1 MFNQPGPGGP
11 QQQLPMSNIIMAL
24 SLMALVY
31 VAYFFLFPQP
41 ALEPAEEA
49 NAPEIILADG
59 ETQARSDSLTLN
71 LFNRFGQAGDAVV
84 NSVDADGREVAH
96 GKVDISSG
104 LFYNLTLSDYR
115 QTLDAES
122 PEVTLFG
129 LPEDGLPYV
138 FQPYVRLGN
147 GSVIE
152 QDVIFEQVS
161 SSAGTTLLRSTNL
174 GEVVVEVELTLR
186 DQHLY
191 GVTLRAESAASD
203 AQNILLGARLL
214 RSGLRDAAGGYDSM
228 PGVETI
234 WTARQGLAFFED
246 GRVKRQAYNQVADDT
261 DALSRNAALG
271 AGTDWIAMADKY
283 FMSALIRDPSI
294 PALASYDYVE
304 DTGYFRANLTN
315 GVDGQVLTSDAP
327 LEFSFTLFA
336 GPKELDLLRKYQT
349 DLVAEQFAFTIDFG
363 WFWYFTMPFT
373 IALAWLGDLVGN
385 VGVAILIIT
394 VIIKLFLFPL
404 ANNSYRSMARMKK
417 LQPKMEELREKHGDD
432 RQAMSQ
438 ATMALY
444 RQEGANPVAGCL
456 PILVQIPIFFALY
469 KVIFNTIEIRHAPF
483 FGWVQDMS
491 VADPTSWINLFGLL
505 PFDVPGIFA
514 AGGLLALLS
523 VGIWPILMGLTMV
536 WQQRLSPAPTDP
548 TQAMVMRFLPIIFTF
563 FMATF
568 PAGLVIYWTWNNF
581 LSVLQQ
587 MVIMRG
593 TKTETEE
600 KKEAETER
608 QKAKAAS
615 KKTKS

>member
-11 QQQLPMSNIIMAL
+11 QQPLPMSNVIMAL

-41 ALEPAEEA
+41 ALDTAEQA
-49 NAPEIILADG
+49 
-59 ETQARSDSLTLN
+59 ETTAIVVEGGQDPVRADSLTVN
-71 LFNRFGQAGDAVV
+71 LMNRFGQAGVAQV
-84 NSVDADGREVAH
+84 NSLDAAGREVAH
-96 GKVDISSG
+96 GKIDVSSG
-104 LFYNLTLSDYR
+104 LFYDLTLTDYR
-115 QTLDAES
+115 ETLDPES

-129 LPEDGLPYV
+129 FAEDGLPYV
-138 FQPYVRLGN
+138 FQPYVRLGT
-147 GSVIE
+147 GSTIE
-152 QDVIFEQVS
+152 QDVLFEQVAS
-161 SSAGTTLLRSTNL
+161 TTGTTVLRSTNL
-174 GEVVVEVELTLR
+174 ETAIVEVELRLQ

-191 GVTLRAESAASD
+191 GVTLRAESTTGE

-214 RSGLRDAAGGYDSM
+214 RAGLRDAAGAYDSM

-234 WTARQGLAFFED
+234 WTARQGLAFFDD

-261 DALSRNAALG
+261 DAGSRNSVLG
-271 AGTDWIAMADKY
+271 AGTDWIALADKY
-283 FMSALIRDPSI
+283 FMSALIRDPAN
-294 PALASYDYVE
+294 PALASYDYIE
-304 DTGYFRANLTN
+304 DSGYFRANLTN
-315 GVDGQVLTSDAP
+315 GADGQLLTPDAP
-327 LEFSFTLFA
+327 VEFNFTLFA
-336 GPKELDLLRKYQT
+336 GPKELDLLRKYET
-349 DLVAEQFAFTIDFG
+349 DLGAEQFAFTIDFG

-373 IALAWLGDLVGN
+373 VALAWLGDLVGN

-394 VIIKLFLFPL
+394 VIIKLFLYPL

-417 LQPKMEELREKHGDD
+417 LQPKMEELREQHGDD
-432 RQAMSQ
+432 RQALSQ

-444 RQEGANPVAGCL
+444 RAEGANPIAGCL

-491 VADPTSWINLFGLL
+491 VADPTSWINVFGLL
-505 PFDVPGIFA
+505 PYDVPGIFA
-514 AGGLLALLS
+514 TGGLLALLS
-523 VGIWPILMGLTMV
+523 VGVWPILMGLTMV

-615 KKTKS
+615 KKKA

>member
-1 MFNQPGPGGP
+1 MFPQPGPGGP
-11 QQQLPMSNIIMAL
+11 PQPLPLSNVILAL

-41 ALEPAEEA
+41 ALE
-49 NAPEIILADG
+49 APEATPPS
-59 ETQARSDSLTLN
+59 ETAVETVDEGTRTDFLTLN
-71 LFNRFGQAGDAVV
+71 LRNRFGQSGVAVV
-84 NSVDADGREVAH
+84 NSLDTEGREVAH
-96 GKVDISSG
+96 GKVDVSSG
-104 LFYNLTLSDYR
+104 LFYDLTLTDYR
-115 QTLDAES
+115 ETIDAQS

-129 LPEDGLPYV
+129 FAEDGLPYV
-138 FQPYVRLGN
+138 FQPYVRLGS

-152 QDVIFEQVS
+152 QDVIFEQRA
-161 SSAGTTLLRSTNL
+161 SAPGTTLLRSTNL
-174 GEVVVEVELTLR
+174 ETLNLEVELSLR
-186 DQHLY
+186 EPHLY
-191 GVTLRAESAASD
+191 GVTLRAEDTSGQTQSV
-203 AQNILLGARLL
+203 LLGARLL
-214 RSGLRDAAGGYDSM
+214 RKGLRDAAGRYDSM
-228 PGVETI
+228 PGVETL
-234 WTARQGLAFFED
+234 WTARQGLAFFEE
-246 GRVKRQAYNQVADDT
+246 GRVKRQAYDQVANASDS
-261 DALSRNAALG
+261 LSRNSALG
-271 AGTDWIAMADKY
+271 AGSNWIALADKY
-283 FMSALIRDPSI
+283 FMSALIRDPSV
-294 PALASYDYVE
+294 PALASYDYIE

-315 GVDGQVLTSDAP
+315 GIDGQILTPDAP
-327 LEFSFTLFA
+327 ITFQFSLFA
-336 GPKELDLLRKYQT
+336 GPKELDLLRRYERE
-349 DLVAEQFAFTIDFG
+349 LGAEQLGFTIDFG

-373 IALAWLGDLVGN
+373 VALAWLGDLSGN

-394 VIIKLFLFPL
+394 VIIKIFLFPL

-417 LQPKMEELREKHGDD
+417 LQPKMEALRAQHGDN
-432 RQAMSQ
+432 RQALSQ

-505 PFDVPGIFA
+505 PYDVPDILA

-536 WQQRLSPAPTDP
+536 WQQRLSPAPADP

-587 MVIMRG
+587 MVITRD

-600 KKEAETER
+600 KKAAETER
-608 QKAKAAS
+608 QKAKAVT

>member
-1 MFNQPGPGGP
+1 MFPQPGPGGP
-11 QQQLPMSNIIMAL
+11 PQPLPLSNVILAL

-41 ALEPAEEA
+41 ALE
-49 NAPEIILADG
+49 APEAAPPS
-59 ETQARSDSLTLN
+59 ETTVETVDEGTRTDFLTLN
-71 LFNRFGQAGDAVV
+71 LRNRFGQSGVAVV
-84 NSVDADGREVAH
+84 NSLDTEGREVAH
-96 GKVDISSG
+96 GKVDVSSG
-104 LFYNLTLSDYR
+104 LFYDLTLTDYR
-115 QTLDAES
+115 ETIDAQS

-129 LPEDGLPYV
+129 FAEDGLPYV
-138 FQPYVRLGN
+138 FQPYVRLGSGN
-147 GSVIE
+147 VIE
-152 QDVIFEQVS
+152 QDVIFEQRA
-161 SSAGTTLLRSTNL
+161 SAPGTTLLRSTNL
-174 GEVVVEVELTLR
+174 ETLNLEVELSLR
-186 DQHLY
+186 EPHLY
-191 GVTLRAESAASD
+191 GVTLRAEDTSGQTQSV
-203 AQNILLGARLL
+203 LLGARLL
-214 RSGLRDAAGGYDSM
+214 RKGLRDAAGRYDSM
-228 PGVETI
+228 PGVETL
-234 WTARQGLAFFED
+234 WTARQGLAFFEE
-246 GRVKRQAYNQVADDT
+246 GRVKRQAYDQVANASDS
-261 DALSRNAALG
+261 LSRNSALG
-271 AGTDWIAMADKY
+271 AGSNWIALADKY
-283 FMSALIRDPSI
+283 FMSALIRDPSV
-294 PALASYDYVE
+294 PALASYDYIE

-315 GVDGQVLTSDAP
+315 GVDGQILTPDAP
-327 LEFSFTLFA
+327 ITFQFSLFA
-336 GPKELDLLRKYQT
+336 GPKELDLLRRYERE
-349 DLVAEQFAFTIDFG
+349 LGAEQLGFTIDFG

-373 IALAWLGDLVGN
+373 VALAWLGDLAGN

-394 VIIKLFLFPL
+394 VIIKIFLFPL

-417 LQPKMEELREKHGDD
+417 LQPKMEALRAQHGDN
-432 RQAMSQ
+432 RQALSQ

-505 PFDVPGIFA
+505 PYDVPDILA

-587 MVIMRG
+587 MVITRD

-600 KKEAETER
+600 KKAAETER
-608 QKAKAAS
+608 QKAKAVT